1 MRKPQ
6 VRLKKEGRIGTL
18 DSQLEIYVADVGD
31 ERGISDWV
39 SEHCNLLTDVVT
51 FNHYMAVT
59 VTCQVI
65 LPVNRPAPTKKC

>member
-1 MRKPQ
+1 MRQPQ
-6 VRLKKEGRIGTL
+6 VRLEKEGRIGAL

-51 FNHYMAVT
+51 FNHYMVVT
-59 VTCQVI
+59 VTCQPVLTVI
-65 LPVNRPAPTKKC
+65 MAR